1 MKCKNMKKV
10 AIIACFTGLISI
22 SQIAVAAVNNLPT
35 GIVNQE
41 VSHGGG
47 CRKDSPQ
54 GQCCH
59 AGSKPYHCH

>member
-1 MKCKNMKKV
+1 MKLF
-10 AIIACFTGLISI
+10 ALLSI
-22 SQIAVAAVNNLPT
+22 CTSAVFVVSATASRSFGTDPINT
-35 GIVNQE
+35 EQ

>member
-1 MKCKNMKKV
+1 MKFSTLM
-10 AIIACFTGLISI
+10 
-22 SQIAVAAVNNLPT
+22 IAVALSIAAPYSFAGQVALT
-35 GIVNQE
+35 GLATDQTIAH
-41 VSHGGG
+41 SGG

>member
-1 MKCKNMKKV
+1 MKKIV
-10 AIIACFTGLISI
+10 AVLAL
-22 SQIAVAAVNNLPT
+22 IAVASLSH
-35 GIVNQE
+35 
-41 VSHGGG
+41 SHGGG

>member
-1 MKCKNMKKV
+1 MKKLASILALSMMVTFTPQVV
-10 AIIACFTGLISI
+10 ASATTTPSFYS
-22 SQIAVAAVNNLPT
+22 SE
-35 GIVNQE
+35 IVE
-41 VSHGGG
+41 HGGG

>member
-1 MKCKNMKKV
+1 MKFMICV
-10 AIIACFTGLISI
+10 ATFALSI
-22 SQIAVAAVNNLPT
+22 SSVQAGLFSAPETSPEASIGSST
-35 GIVNQE
+35 

>member
-1 MKCKNMKKV
+1 MKVFVLMSLFTSAVFVVSATASRSFSIGSTMTEQV
-10 AIIACFTGLISI
+10 A
-22 SQIAVAAVNNLPT
+22 
-35 GIVNQE
+35 
-41 VSHGGG
+41 HGGG

>member
-1 MKCKNMKKV
+1 MKKL
-10 AIIACFTGLISI
+10 ASIIAFSMMVMFSPQVLASVTTAQSFSSSEII
-22 SQIAVAAVNNLPT
+22 
-35 GIVNQE
+35 
-41 VSHGGG
+41 SHGGG